1 MIIIDTSVWI
11 LIINRVNHPKAEA
24 GRALIQQTGEI
35 AIPGMVLDE
44 ILRGFRSD
52 KQFDVMKR
60 YLIED
65 FEYLEMTRDIFIKSA
80 EIYRKLRQN
89 GITLKNPAD
98 CLIASCA
105 IENKVAVIEND
116 SDFQKIAMIFPLDL
130 L

>member
-11 LIINRVNHPKAEA
+11 LIINKSTHPKAEL
-24 GRALIQQTGEI
+24 GRVLINRTEDIG
-35 AIPGMVLDE
+35 IPGIVLDE

-52 KQFDVMKR
+52 KQFEIMKR

-65 FEYLEMTRDIFIKSA
+65 FEYLEMTQQVFTNSA

-89 GITLKNPAD
+89 GITLKNPTD

-105 IENKVAVIEND
+105 LEYNASVMEND
-116 SDFQKIAMIFPLDL
+116 SDFQKIAMFFPIDL
-130 L
+130 V